1 MKLDSVR
8 IPEGAEGVWEM
19 FLDLIGRVDWTT
31 IDAYQRVTGREIGP
45 HELQMLR
52 SMDAEYA
59 RYQRE
64 KMKEKP

>member
-1 MKLDSVR
+1 
-8 IPEGAEGVWEM
+8 M
-19 FLDLIGRVDWTT
+19 FLDLIGRVDWPT

-45 HELQMLR
+45 HELQMIR